1 MVHFMQ
7 IGIKYTS
14 QYVAVLPVYYSAV
27 TSHFIQN

>member
-14 QYVAVLPVYYSAV
+14 QYVAVLAVHYNSV
-27 TSHFIQN
+27 TSHFI